1 MTSRIQIYNIA
12 LNTLGISTPVENI
25 NIKDNKII
33 LLNNYYDLAKDYV
46 LRDFDWNF
54 ASTFRELSLK
64 SSENIGEYKYS
75 YNYPNNCLC
84 ARNIFQKDNFV
95 LQKFIVSTLIDEE
108 KVILTNVE
116 KPILRYTRRIDRE
129 IYFPSEFSMALSYY
143 LAALTANVLTG
154 NNQKG
159 ELAYE
164 KYKSVLKHAK
174 MLNAQ
179 EGADYIYEDTTY
191 LDARG

>member
-1 MTSRIQIYNIA
+1 MASRIQIYNIA

-84 ARNIFQKDNFV
+84 ARNIFQ
-95 LQKFIVSTLIDEE
+95 
-108 KVILTNVE
+108 
-116 KPILRYTRRIDRE
+116 
-129 IYFPSEFSMALSYY
+129 
-143 LAALTANVLTG
+143 
-154 NNQKG
+154 
-159 ELAYE
+159 
-164 KYKSVLKHAK
+164 
-174 MLNAQ
+174 
-179 EGADYIYEDTTY
+179 
-191 LDARG
+191 